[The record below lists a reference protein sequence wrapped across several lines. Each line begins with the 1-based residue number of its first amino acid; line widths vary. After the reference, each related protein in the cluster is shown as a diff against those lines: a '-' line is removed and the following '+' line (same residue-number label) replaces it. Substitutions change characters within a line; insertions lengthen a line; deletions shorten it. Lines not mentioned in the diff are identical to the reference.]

1 MKKTIL
7 LSFVCLVMCLESQ
20 AQALTKIYVLR
31 HADKAVGGVD
41 NLSPLGFT
49 RAIDLRRYLA
59 PTGINALFST
69 NFVRTRKT
77 VQPMATA
84 LMPVRIYSDVPALI
98 TNIRTTL
105 SGRRIVVVGHSNTV
119 PEIITRCGCVSPFP
133 VVGIPDSQFDN
144 LLLILVRWTPAGV
157 PTCELLP
164 MKYGASTP

>member
-1 MKKTIL
+1 MRKTIL
-7 LSFVCLVMCLESQ
+7 LSLVCLVICLESQ
-20 AQALTKIYVLR
+20 AQVLTKIYVLR
-31 HADKAVGGVD
+31 HADKILIGD
-41 NLSPLGFT
+41 NLNPLGIT
-49 RAIDLRRYLA
+49 RANDLRRYLA

-69 NFVRTRKT
+69 NFVRTQRT

-84 LMPVRIYSDVPALI
+84 LMPVRIYNEIPALI
-98 TNIRTTL
+98 TQIRTTL

-119 PEIITRCGCVSPFP
+119 PQIITGCGCASPFP
-133 VVGIPDSQFDN
+133 AAGIPDSQFDN

>member
-31 HADKAVGGVD
+31 HANKVAGGVD

-49 RAIDLRRYLA
+49 RANDLRRYLA

-69 NFVRTRKT
+69 NSVRTQRT

-84 LMPVRIYSDVPALI
+84 LMPIRPYNEIPALI
-98 TNIRTTL
+98 TQIRTTL

-119 PEIITRCGCVSPFP
+119 PQIITGCGCASPFP
-133 VVGIPDSQFDN
+133 AVGIPESQYDN